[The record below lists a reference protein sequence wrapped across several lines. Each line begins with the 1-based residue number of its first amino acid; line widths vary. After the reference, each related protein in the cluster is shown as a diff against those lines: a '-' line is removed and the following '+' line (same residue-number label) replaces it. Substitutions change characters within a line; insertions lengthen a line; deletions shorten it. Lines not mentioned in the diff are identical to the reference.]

1 MLNKKYLMVP
11 GPTPVPERVLN
22 AMNVPMINHRGVAYE
37 GLFKSVVQ
45 DLKKVFNTQADILL
59 YPAAG
64 TGAMEASIVNL
75 FSAGDKVLVVSIGV
89 FGDRLAEIATSYGLD
104 VEKLSFEPG
113 QAIAAEK
120 LAMRLQADTNKE
132 IKGILLTHNETS
144 TGVTNDIENVIKVC
158 GQHPALKVVDAVS
171 ALGAI
176 PMQMDKWGIDV
187 VFTGSQK
194 ALMIPP
200 GIGLVAFGARAWAA
214 YAQSTLPKYYWDA
227 QKVKKSLEKWQNP
240 YTPPVSLIFGLRESL
255 NMIFEEGLE
264 NIAKRHELLAKAVRA
279 AVKALGLELLAD
291 ESVSSSVVTAIKAP
305 ANVSAKDIQKHLR
318 EVYGITVAGGQKTLE
333 GKIFRIGH
341 LGYASMADV
350 FVVISMLEMTLQTL
364 GVAVNLG
371 AGVKAAQEVFL
382 QAQ

>member
-1 MLNKKYLMVP
+1 MVP

-22 AMNVPMINHRGVAYE
+22 AMNVPMINHRGGGYE
-37 GLFKSVVQ
+37 SLFKSVIV

-89 FGDRLAEIATSYGLD
+89 FGDRLAEIAISYGLA
-104 VEKLSFEPG
+104 VEKMSFELG
-113 QAIAAEK
+113 QAIAPEK
-120 LAMRLQADTNKE
+120 LAMRLQADKDKE

-144 TGVTNDIENVIKVC
+144 TGVTNDIENIIKVG
-158 GQHPALKVVDAVS
+158 GQHPAIKVVDAVS

-187 VFTGSQK
+187 VFAGSQK

-200 GIGLVAFGARAWAA
+200 GIGLVAFGPRAWAA

-227 QKVKKSLEKWQNP
+227 MKVKKSLEKWQNP

-255 NMIFEEGLE
+255 NMIFEEGLDK
-264 NIAKRHELLAKAVRA
+264 IAKRHEILAKAVRA
-279 AVKALGLELLAD
+279 AAKALNLELLAD
-291 ESVSSSVVTAIKAP
+291 EVVSSSVVTAIKAP
-305 ANVSAKDIQKHLR
+305 VNVSAKDIQKHLR

-364 GVAVNLG
+364 GVQVELG

-382 QAQ
+382 QAE

>member
-1 MLNKKYLMVP
+1 MLNKKYLLVP

-120 LAMRLQADTNKE
+120 LAMRLQADINKE

-144 TGVTNDIENVIKVC
+144 TGVTNDIENVGV
-158 GQHPALKVVDAVS
+158 
-171 ALGAI
+171 
-176 PMQMDKWGIDV
+176 
-187 VFTGSQK
+187 T
-194 ALMIPP
+194 
-200 GIGLVAFGARAWAA
+200 
-214 YAQSTLPKYYWDA
+214 
-227 QKVKKSLEKWQNP
+227 
-240 YTPPVSLIFGLRESL
+240 
-255 NMIFEEGLE
+255 
-264 NIAKRHELLAKAVRA
+264 KRHQTFFEMFLYQLL
-279 AVKALGLELLAD
+279 
-291 ESVSSSVVTAIKAP
+291 
-305 ANVSAKDIQKHLR
+305 
-318 EVYGITVAGGQKTLE
+318 
-333 GKIFRIGH
+333 
-341 LGYASMADV
+341 
-350 FVVISMLEMTLQTL
+350 
-364 GVAVNLG
+364 
-371 AGVKAAQEVFL
+371 
-382 QAQ
+382 

>member
-120 LAMRLQADTNKE
+120 LAMRLQADINTTVGVGGMDLAMTGDFANMFKWGYAKE
-132 IKGILLTHNETS
+132 IPLEVIQYGDPDNSGQDLKGYNQVYLRSETYLGWS
-144 TGVTNDIENVIKVC
+144 IMDASSFARVIK
-158 GQHPALKVVDAVS
+158 PA
-171 ALGAI
+171 
-176 PMQMDKWGIDV
+176 
-187 VFTGSQK
+187 TG
-194 ALMIPP
+194 
-200 GIGLVAFGARAWAA
+200 
-214 YAQSTLPKYYWDA
+214 
-227 QKVKKSLEKWQNP
+227 
-240 YTPPVSLIFGLRESL
+240 
-255 NMIFEEGLE
+255 
-264 NIAKRHELLAKAVRA
+264 
-279 AVKALGLELLAD
+279 
-291 ESVSSSVVTAIKAP
+291 
-305 ANVSAKDIQKHLR
+305 
-318 EVYGITVAGGQKTLE
+318 GGE
-333 GKIFRIGH
+333 
-341 LGYASMADV
+341 
-350 FVVISMLEMTLQTL
+350 
-364 GVAVNLG
+364 
-371 AGVKAAQEVFL
+371 
-382 QAQ
+382 